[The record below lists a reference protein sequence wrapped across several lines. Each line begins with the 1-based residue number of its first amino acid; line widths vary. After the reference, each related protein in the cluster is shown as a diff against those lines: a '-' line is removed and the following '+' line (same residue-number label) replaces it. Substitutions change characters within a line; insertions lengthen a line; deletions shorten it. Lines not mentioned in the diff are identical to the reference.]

1 MPGAPDWPTKDPAL
15 IERIEE
21 ATAFLPVV
29 KRKMFGTES
38 WFVESNAQMFA
49 GVWGDA
55 LMIRLGEEGVGREI
69 ESGGAELF
77 DPMGGRPMREY
88 VLIPSDRLAND
99 SDLEAWLQKGL
110 EFTAALP
117 PKKKK

>member
-1 MPGAPDWPTKDPAL
+1 MPTTPEWPTKDPAL
-15 IERIEE
+15 VERIEE
-21 ATAFLPVV
+21 ATASMPVN

-38 WFVESNAQMFA
+38 WFVASNAQMFA

-55 LMIRLGEEGVGREI
+55 LMIRIGEDGVKRETERGDASI
-69 ESGGAELF
+69 F

-88 VLIPSDRLAND
+88 VLIPSERLAD
-99 SDLEAWLQKGL
+99 DDDLTAWLQKGL
-110 EFTAALP
+110 EFASSLT